1 MVLEE
6 SPLVIMESSENI
18 TGVAL
23 DGVIVSQEL
32 KLWGEGKKCID
43 LHMG

>member
-32 KLWGEGKKCID
+32 KFSRNKKK
-43 LHMG
+43 